1 MFSVCEDMLPDP
13 ARPAAEEE
21 TGRDDDDPRLQE
33 KRRHH
38 ALRRAA
44 LIQAS
49 VCRAACGNEPSRP
62 ALPLAVFFPFFFDR
76 YAVSA
81 QTDEAVSVLSGR
93 QTARFATV
101 IPGGVG
107 HCPGADGT
115 GDQRLYGCCSHR
127 RGWRSH
133 HGRAIRAL
141 LSTSALQCPTPVAVL
156 PAQSGRVGRPCLGN
170 AACLQSILPGVRGA
184 PARSLDNGG
193 VDRPRPW
200 PDSPVP

>member
-101 IPGGVG
+101 IPGGVRRR
-107 HCPGADGT
+107 CPGADGT

-127 RGWRSH
+127 RGWRSPSWPSH
-133 HGRAIRAL
+133 SGASFHVRATVSNARRGSSGAIRPGW
-141 LSTSALQCPTPVAVL
+141 PTMPRECGM
-156 PAQSGRVGRPCLGN
+156 PSGHPSR
-170 AACLQSILPGVRGA
+170 
-184 PARSLDNGG
+184 
-193 VDRPRPW
+193 RPW
-200 PDSPVP
+200 CAGAEPR